1 MNAGASIFNGSSIL
15 GWFLDRVCTH
25 ILAFEN
31 NSEVRY
37 FEGNWSEYAEWK
49 KEQFGE
55 DASVPKRVQYRKL
68 SR

>member
-55 DASVPKRVQYRKL
+55 DASVPI
-68 SR
+68 